1 MFVFYTSPDGKN
13 WSMVRS
19 FGMRAGAGIKVG
31 FSSQAPKGDAFS
43 AQFSDIKFRNA
54 TFQGFWQGE

>member
-1 MFVFYTSPDGKN
+1 MFYTSPAGKN

-19 FGMRAGAGIKVG
+19 FSMRARAGIKVG